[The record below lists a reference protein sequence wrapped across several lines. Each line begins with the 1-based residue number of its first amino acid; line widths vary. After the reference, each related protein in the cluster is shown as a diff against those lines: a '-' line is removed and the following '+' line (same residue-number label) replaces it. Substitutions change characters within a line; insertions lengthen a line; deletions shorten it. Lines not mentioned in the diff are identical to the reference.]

1 LLSIPKGEI
10 RFCFGDHFKLTD
22 YSQTCI
28 STLAIRNMVRPF
40 KDGMLEQACPM
51 ADILGEVAS
60 QLDELKVLR
69 LQADFEMAPS

>member
-1 LLSIPKGEI
+1 MRANANILLS
-10 RFCFGDHFKLTD
+10 L
-22 YSQTCI
+22 QTCI

-69 LQADFEMAPS
+69 RQADFEMAPA

>member
-1 LLSIPKGEI
+1 MFDSIHLTGRQHFVETWADFLLM
-10 RFCFGDHFKLTD
+10 
-22 YSQTCI
+22 QTCI

-40 KDGMLEQACPM
+40 KEGMLEQACPM

-69 LQADFEMAPS
+69 RQADFEMAPS

>member
-1 LLSIPKGEI
+1 
-10 RFCFGDHFKLTD
+10 
-22 YSQTCI
+22 
-28 STLAIRNMVRPF
+28 MVRPF